1 MTIPLATAP
10 LVSAILGAFIGG
22 LIVTIAFSLVI
33 LGVTRFDDMR
43 RVGRRGAATAY
54 GTLGVV
60 GALAATGTVVYGL
73 ILVTSK

>member
-1 MTIPLATAP
+1 MTIPLAMAP
-10 LVSAILGAFIGG
+10 LLSAVLGALIGG
-22 LIVTIAFSLVI
+22 LIVTIAFSFVI
-33 LGVTRFDDMR
+33 LGVTRFEDLR

-54 GTLGVV
+54 ATLGVV

>member
-1 MTIPLATAP
+1 MTIPLAMAP
-10 LVSAILGAFIGG
+10 LLSAVLGALVGG
-22 LIVTIAFSLVI
+22 LIVTIAFSFVI
-33 LGVTRFDDMR
+33 LGVTRFEDLR

-54 GTLGVV
+54 VTLGVV

>member
-1 MTIPLATAP
+1 MTIPLAIAP
-10 LVSAILGAFIGG
+10 LLSAVLGALIGG
-22 LIVTIAFSLVI
+22 LIVTIAFSFVI
-33 LGVTRFDDMR
+33 LGVTRFEDLR

>member
-1 MTIPLATAP
+1 MIPLALAP
-10 LVSAILGAFIGG
+10 LVSAILGALGGG

-33 LGVTRFDDMR
+33 LGATRFDDLR

-54 GTLGVV
+54 ATLGVV
-60 GALAATGTVVYGL
+60 AALAAAGTVVLGL

>member
-1 MTIPLATAP
+1 MIPLAVAP
-10 LVSAILGAFIGG
+10 LVYAVLGALVGG
-22 LIVTIAFSLVI
+22 VIVTIAFSFVI

-54 GTLGVV
+54 GTLGVLA
-60 GALAATGTVVYGL
+60 ALAATGTVVYGL

>member
-1 MTIPLATAP
+1 MTTLAMAP
-10 LVSAILGAFIGG
+10 LLSAVLGALAGG

-33 LGVTRFDDMR
+33 LGVTRFDDLR

-54 GTLGVV
+54 GTLSVV
-60 GALAATGTVVYGL
+60 AALAAIGTVVFGL

>member
-54 GTLGVV
+54 ATLGVLA
-60 GALAATGTVVYGL
+60 ALAATGTVVFGL

>member
-1 MTIPLATAP
+1 MAP

-22 LIVTIAFSLVI
+22 LIVTIAFSLII

-43 RVGRRGAATAY
+43 QVGRRGAATAY
-54 GTLGVV
+54 ATLGVLA
-60 GALAATGTVVYGL
+60 ALAATGTVVFGL

>member
-1 MTIPLATAP
+1 MIPLAVAP
-10 LVSAILGAFIGG
+10 LVSAVLGALVGG
-22 LIVTIAFSLVI
+22 VIVTIAFSFVI

-54 GTLGVV
+54 GTLGVLA
-60 GALAATGTVVYGL
+60 ALAAIGTVVFGL

>member
-1 MTIPLATAP
+1 MTIPLAMAP
-10 LVSAILGAFIGG
+10 LLSAVLGALVGG
-22 LIVTIAFSLVI
+22 LIVTIAFSFVI
-33 LGVTRFDDMR
+33 LGVTRFEDLR

-54 GTLGVV
+54 ATLGVV

>member
-1 MTIPLATAP
+1 MIPLAVAP
-10 LVSAILGAFIGG
+10 LVSAVLGALVGG
-22 LIVTIAFSLVI
+22 VIVTIAFSFVI

-54 GTLGVV
+54 GTLGVLA
-60 GALAATGTVVYGL
+60 ALAAIGTVVYGL

>member
-1 MTIPLATAP
+1 MIPLAVAP
-10 LVSAILGAFIGG
+10 LVSAVLGALVGG
-22 LIVTIAFSLVI
+22 VIVTIAFSFVI

-54 GTLGVV
+54 GTLGVLA
-60 GALAATGTVVYGL
+60 ALAATGTLVYGL

>member
-1 MTIPLATAP
+1 MIPIAVTP
-10 LVSAILGAFIGG
+10 LVSAVLGALVGG
-22 LIVTIAFSLVI
+22 VIATIAFSFVI

-54 GTLGVV
+54 GTLGVLA
-60 GALAATGTVVYGL
+60 ALAAIGTVVFGL

>member
-1 MTIPLATAP
+1 MTIPLAMAP
-10 LVSAILGAFIGG
+10 LVSAVLGAFIGG

-43 RVGRRGAATAY
+43 RVRRRGAATAY
-54 GTLGVV
+54 ATLGVLA
-60 GALAATGTVVYGL
+60 ALAATGTVVLGL